1 MAKRKNNNKKV
12 SNKQRKREKQNHAK
26 TALATQ
32 HDVTGY
38 SAQTAE
44 REQKDDVQPTY
55 TLVDRR
61 NPVAEINAIGVA
73 ERAAPEVLATRRI
86 LPLVRR
92 LPKRKASLNS
102 GDGGLSSAAVQ
113 PKKARKENRPAAS
126 FWKHGVELL
135 HQHNYD
141 YASYYESSSRTR
153 GTAEQEEDLRNFAQ
167 FKNETPTET
176 PRAKA
181 LLDVIREKKGYVAAP
196 GEHTAAPCTVQ
207 PPREALLSQPYV
219 LLGLPNTTRRSLRRE
234 RRQEEKL
241 VALHVPPLEHPYFGA
256 AKDETDTG
264 AQKSAEHQGVSPH
277 TSYTPCVENLANN
290 TGAAKGAWCAGVD
303 SATNYAGDV
312 MLFPTVDC
320 VHKGFHL
327 DDIIIAQCDKPVDF
341 VNRNARADEESGI
354 PHHPTAPD
362 AAQLPAHSKKPVTSK
377 KLKVTKSEP
386 PAPPPPPPETRLW
399 SKVASTIE
407 PEVTAPSRKTVRFA
421 LSPSKTS
428 EEFPF
433 LPKVKPA
440 PDQIGSAQPEIPVPD
455 APPPH
460 QQSVAAPACTSSSV
474 RDAFQAN
481 NIPSNLGELELLA
494 EFLAKGLN
502 MTPAPSFL
510 DMRGGLLRGA
520 EEYGTMQ

>member
-26 TALATQ
+26 TARATQ
-32 HDVTGY
+32 HDVTGDP
-38 SAQTAE
+38 AQTAE
-44 REQKDDVQPTY
+44 REQKDDVQPTS

-61 NPVAEINAIGVA
+61 NPVAEINAIEVA

-92 LPKRKASLNS
+92 LPKRKASLTL
-102 GDGGLSSAAVQ
+102 GDGDPSSTTVQ
-113 PKKARKENRPAAS
+113 PKKARKENLPAAS

-153 GTAEQEEDLRNFAQ
+153 GTAEQEEDLRNFAK

-181 LLDVIREKKGYVAAP
+181 LLDIIREKKGYVVAS
-196 GEHTAAPCTVQ
+196 GEHTPAPETVKQ
-207 PPREALLSQPYV
+207 SHEALPLEINV
-219 LLGLPNTTRRSLRRE
+219 LLGFPNATQRPLRRE
-234 RRQEEKL
+234 RLQEEKL
-241 VALHVPPLEHPYFGA
+241 VALHVPPLEYSYFGA
-256 AKDETDTG
+256 RGDETNTG
-264 AQKSAEHQGVSPH
+264 ARKGTEQQGVSPH
-277 TSYTPCVENLANN
+277 TSYTPDIESLADS
-290 TGAAKGAWCAGVD
+290 TGAAKGVWRAGVHSD
-303 SATNYAGDV
+303 TNYAGDV
-312 MLFPTVDC
+312 MIFPTVDC

-327 DDIIIAQCDKPVDF
+327 EDVIIAQCDKPMDVLERD
-341 VNRNARADEESGI
+341 ARADEENFI
-354 PHHPTAPD
+354 PQRHTAPD
-362 AAQLPAHSKKPVTSK
+362 VAQLPAHSKKPATSK
-377 KLKVTKSEP
+377 KLKATISGP

-399 SKVASTIE
+399 SKVASKIE
-407 PEVTAPSRKTVRFA
+407 PEVTEPSRKIVRFA

-428 EEFPF
+428 EEFPS

-440 PDQIGSAQPEIPVPD
+440 SDQIGSAQPEIPVPN

-460 QQSVAAPACTSSSV
+460 QQSVAAPASTSSSV
-474 RDAFQAN
+474 RNAFEAN
-481 NIPSNLGELELLA
+481 NIPSNLDELELLA

-502 MTPAPSFL
+502 ITPAPSFL
-510 DMRGGLLRGA
+510 DMRGGLLRRA
-520 EEYGTMQ
+520 EEYGAIQ